1 MEERALLLQP
11 AEVIQ
16 RDRRRSE
23 AARGTPP
30 DVRSS
35 NELMAGP
42 EPAKPFRGAIRT
54 SVSTST
60 DGLVAG
66 QEFSLF
72 VTVQNPFEAP
82 LSLCRVST
90 SLPAELIDVDRQWT
104 EQRIARLEDRLAVI
118 EGAARALAPGGDS
131 LGSRL
136 RRAVRRLLR
145 RRPHGRGEAPRAP
158 AIARDLRGAGG
169 EAALAALHPSLRHSA
184 GLRGRGPTAGASNED
199 GEEGS
204 TAPEGLLGD
213 DAGALRG
220 AILSSGAP
228 DPPTVLQAG
237 NSTAR
242 SFTVRSLRTL
252 WFRTASYRLLI
263 EVEYEI
269 DGASNVD
276 TIEHVLKVS
285 SSLAS
290 MICGAVLGGVGG
302 WFAARGGA
310 APLDVE
316 AGLSLAVSLVLV
328 VMAVV
333 LLARK
338 RDVQPIVAIEDFW
351 GGVAV
356 GFLIAYSGPRLFA
369 GLFGLPAPAQPA
381 SSALI

>member
-1 MEERALLLQP
+1 M
-11 AEVIQ
+11 
-16 RDRRRSE
+16 
-23 AARGTPP
+23 
-30 DVRSS
+30 
-35 NELMAGP
+35 
-42 EPAKPFRGAIRT
+42 
-54 SVSTST
+54 STST

-90 SLPAELIDVDRQWT
+90 SLPAELIDIDRQWT
-104 EQRIARLEDRLAVI
+104 EQRIERLEDRLAGI
-118 EGAARALAPGGDS
+118 EGAARAPAPGGDS
-131 LGSRL
+131 VGSRL
-136 RRAVRRLLR
+136 LRSVRRLLR
-145 RRPHGRGEAPRAP
+145 RRPPGRGAAPRAP

-169 EAALAALHPSLRHSA
+169 EAGLAALHPPLRHST
-184 GLRGRGPTAGASNED
+184 GLRGRGPTAGAWNED

-204 TAPEGLLGD
+204 AAPEGLLGGD
-213 DAGALRG
+213 DADAVRG
-220 AILSSGAP
+220 AILSSWAP

-242 SFTVRSLRTL
+242 SFTVRSRRTL

-276 TIEHVLKVS
+276 TIEHVLEVS

-310 APLDVE
+310 APFDVE

-328 VMAVV
+328 TMAVV

-338 RDVQPIVAIEDFW
+338 RDVQPILAIEDFW

-369 GLFGLPAPAQPA
+369 GLFGLPAPAPPA